1 MAQFFFQPD
10 KDKDEHNSCQVFSL
24 SNSSAYALNSES
36 VYLNSVEA
44 ERVCQ
49 EPESAALLRS
59 TDNRDHELWI
69 ALDSRS
75 SGLRIN
81 GLPLQTGI
89 RVLSHRDEVRINAGQ
104 AGFFSTERLARVERY
119 GKDDKPICPRCSLP
133 ILTGSLSL
141 RCPICG
147 VRYHQDNP
155 SSPCWQYGPECVTC
169 CAPTDPEGGFRW
181 TPEGI

>member
-10 KDKDEHNSCQVFSL
+10 KDKDEDNACQVFSL
-24 SNSSAYALNSES
+24 GNSSAYALNPES
-36 VYLNSVEA
+36 VYPNSVEA
-44 ERVCQ
+44 ERLCQ
-49 EPESAALLRS
+49 EPESAALLQT

-104 AGFFSTERLARVERY
+104 AGFFSTERLARVEPY
-119 GKDDKPICPRCSLP
+119 GKDDEPICPRCQSP
-133 ILTGSLSL
+133 ILRGSPSVK
-141 RCPICG
+141 CPNCG
-147 VRYHQDNP
+147 VYYHQDD

-169 CAPTDPEGGFRW
+169 GAPTDPEGGFRW
-181 TPEGI
+181 TPEEI